1 MRQTIA
7 LIALCFAFKSA
18 ASTDITLTSSDGF
31 TIHGSYFSGK
41 EDSNKALLMLHQCN
55 FNRSMYNDIGNQLS
69 QQGIHALSIDF
80 RGYGDSKNNQFDV
93 SSIRKLSGQSRTDAW
108 RDMVKY
114 WPQDVQLAYEYLRR
128 KVSNTGQ
135 IGVIGASCGGTQ
147 AITLANNSNI
157 DAIGFFSSAQTYDNI
172 QKYVANLS
180 SKPTLIIAADDDG
193 RTYTSANI
201 LFKEAKHANSKLLTY
216 KGKLHGYPL
225 LEHDKNLNNAISHW
239 FGQQLK
245 K

>member
-7 LIALCFAFKSA
+7 LIALCFAFNSA
-18 ASTDITLTSSDGF
+18 ANNDITFTSSDDF

-41 EDSNKALLMLHQCN
+41 KDSNKALLMLHQCN

-80 RGYGDSKNNQFDV
+80 RGYGDSKNSQFDI
-93 SSIRKLSGQSRTDAW
+93 SSIRKLTGQSRTDAW
-108 RDMVKY
+108 RDMVKH

-128 KVSNTGQ
+128 KVSNTGK

-147 AITLANNSNI
+147 AITLADKNNI
-157 DAIGFFSSAQTYDNI
+157 DAIAFFSSAQTYDNI
-172 QKYVANLS
+172 QKYVENLS
-180 SKPTLIIAADDDG
+180 DKPTLIIAADNDG
-193 RTYTSANI
+193 RTYSSANI

-225 LEHDKNLNNAISHW
+225 FDRDPNLNRVISRW
-239 FGQQLK
+239 FEQQLVK
-245 K
+245 